1 MRQISTLIA
10 ISLLLT
16 LSFTTQKS
24 VAMEK
29 KNVEKTTVFMYTM
42 QSSLATM
49 GTDIGDITDQ
59 MMVKAKELGLEI
71 TGPQIW
77 QYTGSDGKP
86 DTKFKLDIC
95 MPIKETKG
103 DAGKFKFGELP
114 ETPVVSEIHNGAWDK
129 LGNTYMKVIGEMT
142 RKAMFPTMVTREVYM
157 VCDFVHPE
165 NCVTEIQIEIQK

>member
-1 MRQISTLIA
+1 MKPISTLIA
-10 ISLLLT
+10 LNLILT
-16 LSFTTQKS
+16 LSFTVQKS
-24 VAMEK
+24 FAMEK
-29 KNVEKTTVFMYTM
+29 KNVEKTTVFMYSL

-49 GTDIGDITDQ
+49 TTDIGDNADQ
-59 MMVKAKELGLEI
+59 MMAKATELGLEI

-95 MPIKETKG
+95 LPIKEAKG

-114 ETPVVSEIHNGAWDK
+114 ETTVVSEIHNGAWDK

-142 RKAMFPTMVTREVYM
+142 RKSMFPTMVTREVYV
-157 VCDFVHPE
+157 VCDFVNPE

>member
-1 MRQISTLIA
+1 MKQISTQILIGL
-10 ISLLLT
+10 ILT
-16 LSFTTQKS
+16 VSFTTQKS
-24 VAMEK
+24 LAMEK
-29 KNVEKTTVFMYTM
+29 KNLEKVNVFMFTL

-59 MMVKAKELGLEI
+59 MIAKANELGLEI

-95 MPIKETKG
+95 LPIKEAKG
-103 DAGKFKFGELP
+103 DAGKFKFGVLP
-114 ETPVVSEIHNGAWDK
+114 ETTVVSEIHNGAWDK

-142 RKAMFPTMVTREVYM
+142 RKAMFPTMVTREVYT